1 MDSYQ
6 IKILENIHQEM
17 VSGKL
22 TDVTVTC
29 KDGTTTA
36 SRLVLAALS
45 PYFQGMFSSDMA
57 EARTGILELSSVSL
71 SVFQDIMKACLCR
84 GNPLNEDNWVEFL
97 DAAEMMQLPHI
108 KQLCIVYLDKDLLFT
123 PDNCLKLWRTL
134 KMYNLLEF
142 AKRAFSFIS
151 CNITDFLQSENL
163 VQASKEELLEIL
175 TNDDFT
181 CKETDILKAVL
192 KWIGYNT
199 PNQEDV
205 QAAFEHVRLDLVDR
219 RYLVNEVAFSDVV
232 LNNEGVKKLIKNV
245 LSEYQS
251 PATTTVR
258 SAAKRSDVYILH
270 HNGTSLLSLF
280 TSDEKWEDVT
290 PAPLDPGWRY
300 SAATLD
306 DKIYI
311 TGGVNRTNTT
321 LLYDV
326 SSKTWSVGPHL
337 KHRHCAH
344 CSATVNSK
352 VYVLGGVDSSSV
364 EEMSDSAAQWQ
375 LVGDLRQK
383 RYYTCCVTVGDNIL
397 VMGGAVVDTGVNTIQ
412 CFNARTHCVTTLSSK
427 LPFSSDLL
435 RCTVHLPDVYLL
447 DYDSNVILMN
457 ISEKEGEI
465 QIVHKLT
472 HTWKAFGLNFGIFHR
487 DGNLLCF
494 TEDGISSLNLSNGKE
509 EQKYLPKPPRSGEVY
524 DALSA

>member
-71 SVFQDIMKACLCR
+71 SVFQDILKACLCG
-84 GNPLNEDNWVEFL
+84 GNPLNEDNWEKFL
-97 DAAEMMQLPHI
+97 DAAEMIQLPHI
-108 KQLCIVYLDKDLLFT
+108 KQLCIVYLDKHLLFT

-151 CNITDFLQSENL
+151 CNITDFLQSHNL

-175 TNDDFT
+175 TNDDLT

-192 KWIGYNT
+192 KWIGHNN
-199 PNQEDV
+199 PNQEEV
-205 QAAFEHVRLDLVDR
+205 QAAFEHVRLDLVDG

-232 LNNEGVKKLIKNV
+232 LNNEGVKKLIQNV

-280 TSDEKWEDVT
+280 TSDEKWENIT
-290 PAPLDPGWRY
+290 PAPVDPGLWY
-300 SAATLD
+300 SAARLD

-311 TGGVNRTNTT
+311 TGGGKKRNST

-337 KHRHCAH
+337 KHPHHAH

-352 VYVLGGVDSSSV
+352 VYVLGGIDSSTV

-375 LVGDLRQK
+375 LVGDLRQE
-383 RYYTCCVTVGDNIL
+383 RYNTCCVTVGDNIL
-397 VMGGAVVDTGVNTIQ
+397 VMGGTVDYTCVNTIQ
-412 CFNARTHCVTTLSSK
+412 CFNARTQGVTTLSSK
-427 LPFSSDLL
+427 LPFSSAIL

-447 DYDSNVILMN
+447 DKNGNVMLMN

-465 QIVHKLT
+465 KIDYKLKR
-472 HTWKAFGLNFGIFHR
+472 TWKSFGFYFGILHR
-487 DGNLLCF
+487 DGNLVCF
-494 TEDGISSLNLSNGKE
+494 TKDGISSLNLSNGKE
-509 EQKYLPKPPRSGEVY
+509 EQKSLPKPPRSGEVY
-524 DALSA
+524 DALSP

>member
-6 IKILENIHQEM
+6 IKILENIHEEM

-57 EARTGILELSSVSL
+57 EARTGILELPSVSL
-71 SVFQDIMKACLCR
+71 SVFQDILKACLCG
-84 GNPLNEDNWVEFL
+84 GNPLNEDNWMEFL
-97 DAAEMMQLPHI
+97 DAAEMMQLGHI
-108 KQLCIVYLDKDLLFT
+108 KQLCIVFLDKHILLT
-123 PDNCLKLWRTL
+123 PENCLKLWRTL
-134 KMYNLLEF
+134 KMFNLVDF
-142 AKRAFSFIS
+142 AKRAFCFLTD
-151 CNITDFLQSENL
+151 NMTDFLQTENL
-163 VQASKEELLEIL
+163 VQVTKEELLEIL
-175 TNDDFT
+175 TSDKLT
-181 CKETDILKAVL
+181 CNETDIMKAVME
-192 KWIGYNT
+192 WIGHNH
-199 PNQEDV
+199 PNQKDV
-205 QAAFEHVRLDLVDR
+205 QAIFEHVRLDLVDG
-219 RYLVNEVAFSDVV
+219 RYIVNEVVFSNVV
-232 LNNEGVKKLIKNV
+232 LNNEGVKKLIQNV

-280 TSDEKWEDVT
+280 TSDEKWENVT
-290 PAPLDPGWRY
+290 PAPLDPGLWY
-300 SAATLD
+300 SAARLD

-311 TGGVNRTNTT
+311 TGGGNKSNST

-337 KHRHCAH
+337 KHPHHAH

-352 VYVLGGVDSSSV
+352 VYVLGGYYASTV

-375 LVGDLRQK
+375 VVGDLRQK

-397 VMGGAVVDTGVNTIQ
+397 VMGGAVGDTGVNTIQ
-412 CFNARTHCVTTLSSK
+412 CFNARTRCVTTLNSK
-427 LPFSSDLL
+427 LPFSSRSL
-435 RCTVHLPDVYLL
+435 RCTVHCRDIYLL
-447 DYDSNVILMN
+447 DYDGNVMLVN

-465 QIVHKLT
+465 KIEYKLT
-472 HTWKAFGLNFGIFHR
+472 RKWRSFGYMFGISHR

-494 TEDGISSLNLSNGKE
+494 SNNGVSILNLASGEQE
-509 EQKYLPKPPRSGEVY
+509 ENSLPKPPRSGGVY
-524 DALSA
+524 DVL